1 MNTMNAMELTANYE
15 EKLAALKAE
24 MSMADK
30 YIEQDNNDLIEL
42 ENEVN
47 DFLED
52 VIEVISANYHTY
64 EIDDEIFYSLLLLYR
79 INA

>member
-1 MNTMNAMELTANYE
+1 MIQVRLFE
-15 EKLAALKAE
+15 E
-24 MSMADK
+24 S
-30 YIEQDNNDLIEL
+30 DLIEL

-52 VIEVISANYHTY
+52 VIEVISTNYHTY

>member
-30 YIEQDNNDLIEL
+30 YIQQDNNDQIGRAH
-42 ENEVN
+42 V
-47 DFLED
+47 
-52 VIEVISANYHTY
+52 
-64 EIDDEIFYSLLLLYR
+64 
-79 INA
+79 